1 MIINNWFEKSANY
14 ANVIAR
20 LGISQAEYLSLI
32 KSVKKV
38 FPQAWVSEELAKHD
52 TMYPPVFRHDLL
64 PGLYSRLQYN
74 PIPMTLGWLCGGEIA
89 LVPLIRIGQ
98 LIQTVEGEIGAK
110 RLFKRLRGGPADYIS
125 ARFELEVLESFKG
138 AGYSI
143 KKAMETDGVDFT
155 FEKNNREILVEATHR
170 GASWILDLVDKIFQ
184 KSFTRGF
191 QGHSNRSVRLK
202 LKYKNKIGYY
212 TDVVVEKV
220 VHKIV
225 EASHGFSEGFD
236 DPEENYSIFV
246 EKYEKGNSLAIECYD
261 LGEFG
266 YEAIELFKSKLQDEQ
281 KLKQLL
287 KNPGT
292 YCAVD
297 MRSLMPCI
305 LAGKDD
311 DAYNVSSKILRGW
324 LSYTRQFFKEN
335 PDVGGIFIWVCHVGR
350 VKDLI
355 VDNMDQNEIILVN
368 APHHLSEEEALRL
381 FPFAKLTKYL
391 SWYHGNL
398 DNSA

>member
-1 MIINNWFEKSANY
+1 MVINNWFEKSANY

-32 KSVKKV
+32 KSVTKV

-64 PGLYSRLQYN
+64 PGLFSRLQYN

-89 LVPLIRIGQ
+89 LVPLIRLGQ
-98 LIQTVEGEIGAK
+98 LIQTVEGEMGAE
-110 RLFKRLRGGPADYIS
+110 RLFKKLRGGPVDYMG
-125 ARFELEVLESFKG
+125 ARFEIEVLESFKD
-138 AGYSI
+138 AGYSL

-170 GASWILDLVDKIFQ
+170 GASWILDLADKIFSR
-184 KSFTRGF
+184 SFQRGF

-202 LKYKNKIGYY
+202 LKYKIGYY
-212 TDVVVEKV
+212 TDVVVEKI

-236 DPEENYSIFV
+236 DPEGNYSIFV
-246 EKYEKGNSLAIECYD
+246 GKYENGNSLAIKWHDKGACV
-261 LGEFG
+261 
-266 YEAIELFKSKLQDEQ
+266 YEAIDSFKSKLQDER

-311 DAYNVSSKILRGW
+311 AYNVSSKILRGW

-335 PDVGGIFIWVCHVGR
+335 PDVGGVFIWVCHVGR

-368 APHHLSEEEALRL
+368 APHHLSEEEALQL
-381 FPFAKLTKYL
+381 FPFAKLTKDL